1 MENQIKEKNLKE
13 LLSYDSY
20 SIKHVHYNGIPIVEF
35 IFINVRDNSRVK
47 LIQGYETVTLE
58 DGTHIYEDIREALN
72 DFDIL
77 WKIETNERGAE
88 ILKPPVDHYY
98 FVESEYKRLVNQ
110 GVNDSEINE
119 AMMNSFK
126 VDKFIK
132 VLKP

>member
-47 LIQGYETVTLE
+47 IIQGYETVTLE

-77 WKIETNERGAE
+77 WKIET
-88 ILKPPVDHYY
+88 
-98 FVESEYKRLVNQ
+98 
-110 GVNDSEINE
+110 
-119 AMMNSFK
+119 MMNSFK